1 MSADKHRRLSK
12 LEADALPLFAEDE
25 ERVKREVAARIGAAI
40 LDHQAWLIAAGSVR
54 GGPGYRERA
63 KGPEG
68 WSEMQRMYGSEW
80 TNGQLNEEVANR
92 VFRRE
97 VLEKCLSPGF
107 MSQEDLRPHLGDDED
122 VEPMKAEWLEGQR
135 RELGDEW
142 YEVNGYDR

>member
-1 MSADKHRRLSK
+1 MRTCSGIKANGERCRAQPMRDSEWCLNHHPDRAEENRRRSS
-12 LEADALPLFAEDE
+12 
-25 ERVKREVAARIGAAI
+25 RGGRRG
-40 LDHQAWLIAAGSVR
+40 GR

-63 KGPEG
+63 KGPED

-122 VEPMKAEWLEGQR
+122 VEPMKVEWLEGQR
-135 RELGDEW
+135 RELGDER